1 MAEGQSEDRAAALRL
16 SQASKASRRSMKS
29 YAGAAEDRRMREL
42 ERAAKERERRDGFSF
57 NKEVFSVLAGRA
69 TDLEWFMFET
79 RVR

>member
-1 MAEGQSEDRAAALRL
+1 MALRA
-16 SQASKASRRSMKS
+16 SQASKASRATLQLSP
-29 YAGAAEDRRMREL
+29 EDRRRREL
-42 ERAAKERERRDGFSF
+42 ERAALEKEGSAEGFSF